1 MYIPFGD
8 PSPEQRSNKDTI
20 YSLYL
25 QHNPRRKTHDETTD
39 EIHPPHAACGPG
51 RKLLPLPLLP
61 ETHAPAAGR
70 HRVAAHPA
78 RRRTIRP
85 AEGSFTVTF
94 LAEGNRLAGVGDCNR
109 LAATYSTDESRTLHI
124 GPVAATRMACPEG
137 SDEKA
142 FVEALEAT
150 THYDMDGPLL
160 LLLADGE
167 LRAVLQALPAAPA
180 Q

>member
-1 MYIPFGD
+1 MKRLTKFTLLTLLAALVVSCCPC
-8 PSPEQRSNKDTI
+8 RSYQKRT
-20 YSLYL
+20 
-25 QHNPRRKTHDETTD
+25 RR
-39 EIHPPHAACGPG
+39 
-51 RKLLPLPLLP
+51 PLVGTEWQLIQL
-61 ETHAPAAGR
+61 GG
-70 HRVAAHPA
+70 
-78 RRRTIRP
+78 RTIRS

-94 LAEGNRLAGVGDCNR
+94 LAEGNRLAGIGACNR
-109 LAATYSTDESRTLHI
+109 LSATYSADESRALHI

-137 SDEKA
+137 SDEEA